1 MVKVKTI
8 MPEEND
14 NQPAEQPQDSQ
25 PLGQQSVVVGS
36 STEQQLQPQIASRP
50 IPPVEGDHK
59 LLKLWLVVSLVI
71 LILNAGLLALTL
83 IPFAG
88 VYIAI
93 GAAPILLGTGAL
105 GLINI
110 FVASRSL
117 SKNYVSGGLRKVAT
131 MVLVLSVLAV
141 LGGASSP
148 FILATQHKENAKT
161 EQIQN
166 ETNSKYSVVTVE
178 KATELLNSCQVYQL
192 SYSNGKGSDW
202 EKSPETSTTGIL
214 IYNEPTKYG
223 APSPTGSGYVG
234 GTYIMYPADRMVS
247 TIVPIARQAQSKCGI
262 QFNHDGASETW
273 KDGHW
278 YFKDVLVK

>member
-1 MVKVKTI
+1 
-8 MPEEND
+8 MPEENN
-14 NQPAEQPQDSQ
+14 NQPAGQPQVTQ
-25 PLGQQSVVVGS
+25 PSGQQPVVVGS
-36 STEQQLQPQIASRP
+36 STEEQLSPPQITSQ
-50 IPPVEGDHK
+50 PVQPVGGDHK
-59 LLKLWLVVSLVI
+59 LLKAWLVVSLVV
-71 LILNAGLLALTL
+71 LVLNAGLLALTL

-93 GAAPILLGTGAL
+93 GAAPILLGTGVL

-131 MVLVLSVLAV
+131 TVLVLSVLAV

-161 EQIQN
+161 KQVQN
-166 ETNSKYSVVTVE
+166 EANSKYSEVTVE

-214 IYNEPTKYG
+214 IYNEPTKYV

-234 GTYIMYPADRMVS
+234 GTYIMYPADKMVS
-247 TIVPIARQAQSKCGI
+247 TLVPIARQAQSKCGI
-262 QFNHDGASETW
+262 QFYHDGTSEIW

-278 YFKDVLVK
+278 YFKGALVK

>member
-1 MVKVKTI
+1 MVKVKTD
-8 MPEEND
+8 MQEEDN
-14 NQPAEQPQDSQ
+14 NQPTEQPQNTQSSDQQ
-25 PLGQQSVVVGS
+25 PIVVGS
-36 STEQQLQPQIASRP
+36 STEQQLQPQVASQ
-50 IPPVEGDHK
+50 PVQPVGGDHK
-59 LLKLWLVVSLVI
+59 LLKIWLVVSLVI
-71 LILNAGLLALTL
+71 LILNTGLLALTL

-93 GAAPILLGTGAL
+93 GAAPILLATGVL

-110 FVASRSL
+110 FVTSRSL

-131 MVLVLSVLAV
+131 TVLVLSVLAV

-161 EQIQN
+161 KQVQN
-166 ETNSKYSVVTVE
+166 ETNSKYSEVTVE

-262 QFNHDGASETW
+262 QFYHDDTSETW

-278 YFKDVLVK
+278 YFKGTLVK

>member
-1 MVKVKTI
+1 
-8 MPEEND
+8 MPEENN
-14 NQPAEQPQDSQ
+14 NQPAEQPQNTQ
-25 PLGQQSVVVGS
+25 PSEQQSIVVGS
-36 STEQQLQPQIASRP
+36 STEQQLQPQVASQSVQ
-50 IPPVEGDHK
+50 PVGGNHK
-59 LLKLWLVVSLVI
+59 LLKIWLIVSLVI
-71 LILNAGLLALTL
+71 LILNTGLLALTL

-93 GAAPILLGTGAL
+93 GAAPILLATGVL

-110 FVASRSL
+110 FVTLRSL

-131 MVLVLSVLAV
+131 TVLVLSVLAV

-161 EQIQN
+161 KQVQN
-166 ETNSKYSVVTVE
+166 ETNSKYSEVTVE

-262 QFNHDGASETW
+262 QFYHDDTSETW

-278 YFKDVLVK
+278 YFKGTLVK